1 MILQHIVAK
10 SSAISFTRR
19 AARYTSQRGKRL
31 EIGDFLP
38 SELACEERPWKSPS
52 PRADFLKLAGV
63 RVAGGSGAFVLKD
76 LLPRYA
82 SQCAWVVARLPV
94 HVVTLLK
101 SSELARGV
109 QSPHKDENPSPD
121 MKQVG
126 RVQFACGQMD
136 DDPLQQRTAQIT
148 AEERGEE

>member
-1 MILQHIVAK
+1 MVVQ
-10 SSAISFTRR
+10 
-19 AARYTSQRGKRL
+19 
-31 EIGDFLP
+31 DFLCYV
-38 SELACEERPWKSPS
+38 SVSCTASSSGRFFTNSVQEMDSSPS
-52 PRADFLKLAGV
+52 LLLMSFHHQKRGRVKLKSNLYGTQV
-63 RVAGGSGAFVLKD
+63 GIKD

-136 DDPLQQRTAQIT
+136 DDPLQQCTAQIT